1 MGRLD
6 QLDWITRNRLI
17 MKATLPKLE
26 QSRRRWKRKSDRLKV
41 VFWSPTSWER
51 GGLDHMFATALRA
64 RGHEVVGMRCG
75 GNMSACSMESIIYP
89 RPSCQYCQD
98 RCQRQL
104 DIWALND
111 VYRASAPSDA
121 VRSTLK
127 ASVQHLCA
135 EGLNHFEHLGISVG
149 ALARSDLPSYFMR
162 LVDENDSDV
171 LETWRNITL
180 GLAEHVQ
187 VASDFLD
194 RERPDRACLT
204 SGRTTSHSGF
214 YQLCRQ
220 RGVPVVTWD
229 EAVGGLGSFIFA
241 LNDHAVNYQKP
252 RAWQQLAQED
262 LSEEEDNF
270 VRYYFSKSSRGEF
283 GRHRYYRS
291 PITEKETICRQLK
304 IDPSKPVTVL
314 LTNLT
319 WDTSAL
325 DKAIFFDNMIDWLLQ
340 TIEFYLERHD
350 EALVIRTHPAEG
362 HLEDY
367 ARGKESVARVLA
379 HHYPELPSHIKVI
392 SGHEE
397 INSHVLC
404 DMSTAIVVFTTTVG
418 LEMAVKG
425 RRVMSVGRSHYRG
438 KGFTT
443 DVDHREAYFEML
455 ADPQFREN
463 LFIDKKQV
471 ALAKKYA
478 YYFIL
483 RTQAYLEE
491 FDQRDRH
498 SYTLPD
504 PEAFL
509 PGHTKRWDRLCESLE
524 RLEDFVDC
532 TDFIDPWR
540 NET

>member
-1 MGRLD
+1 MGRLE
-6 QLDWITRNRLI
+6 QLDWITRNRLL
-17 MKATLPKLE
+17 MKSTLPKLE
-26 QSRRRWKRKSDRLKV
+26 QSHRDWRDKPKRLKV

-75 GNMSACSMESIIYP
+75 GGMSACSMESVLFA

-98 RCQRQL
+98 RSQRQL
-104 DIWALND
+104 DIWGLKD
-111 VYRASAPSDA
+111 FYRSLAPSDSL
-121 VRSTLK
+121 RSNLK
-127 ASVQHLCA
+127 VKIEHLSPEA
-135 EGLNHFEHLGISVG
+135 LGNFEHLGLPVG
-149 ALARSDLPSYFMR
+149 ALAKSDLPSYFMR
-162 LVDENDSDV
+162 LVDENDDDV
-171 LETWRNITL
+171 LKIWRNTTL
-180 GLAEHVQ
+180 GLAEHLQ
-187 VASDFLD
+187 VAADFLD
-194 RERPDRACLT
+194 REQPDRACLT

-220 RGVPVVTWD
+220 RGIPVVTWD

-241 LNDHAVNYQKP
+241 LNDHAVNYHKP
-252 RAWQQLAQED
+252 RAWEQLAQQA
-262 LSEEEDNF
+262 LSEDEDHF
-270 VRYYFSKSSRGEF
+270 VQYYFSKSSRGQF
-283 GRHRYYRS
+283 GRHTYYRS
-291 PITEKETICRQLK
+291 PITEKEAICRQLEL
-304 IDPSKPVTVL
+304 DPSKPITVL

-325 DKAIFFDNMIDWLLQ
+325 DKAVFFESMIDWLLQ
-340 TIEFYLERHD
+340 TIEFYWERNH

-367 ARGKESVARVLA
+367 ARGKESVARVLGR
-379 HHYPELPSHIKVI
+379 HYPKLPPHIKVI

-425 RRVMSVGRSHYRG
+425 RRVMSVGKSHYRA

-443 DVDHREAYFEML
+443 DVESREAYFDML
-455 ADPQFREN
+455 ADPQFRKS
-463 LFIDKKQV
+463 LFIDEKQV

-483 RTQAYLEE
+483 RTEAYLDE

-498 SYTLPD
+498 SYKLPD

-509 PGHTKRWDRLCESLE
+509 PGHSKRWDRLCESLE
-524 RLEDFVDC
+524 ELQDFVDC
-532 TDFIDPWR
+532 TDFIDPWE
-540 NET
+540 NKD